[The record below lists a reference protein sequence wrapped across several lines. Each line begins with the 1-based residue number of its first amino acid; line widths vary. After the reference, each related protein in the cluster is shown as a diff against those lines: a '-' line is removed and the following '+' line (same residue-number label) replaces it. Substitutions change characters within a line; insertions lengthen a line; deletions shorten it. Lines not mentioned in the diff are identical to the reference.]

1 MKYIVKVAEL
11 QNWTTWYSVEAESR
25 DEAEDLVLTGDADV
39 VDESF
44 GGVDDREI
52 LEIEPDYET

>member
-11 QNWTTWYSVEAESR
+11 QNWTTWYSVEAESS
-25 DEAEDLVLTGDADV
+25 DEAEELAYTRNADI

-44 GGVDDREI
+44 DGISDREI
-52 LEIEPDYET
+52 LEIEPDHET